1 MNFSDDSDLEDPVS
15 VEAQLAEGS
24 KRQGSASRGRGRAR
38 KGPSVKTNSVAT
50 SGSAPGLSGRSRRV
64 KKVASGRCEE
74 LGPEMM
80 RTIPEEELTDNQ
92 MEMSFEILRG
102 SDGEDLASGVRA
114 RVEGRSPFFSRLPWG
129 QNTRNN
135 WGQRWNRKKVLLLA
149 LGLDPRRESKGMA
162 GRGNAIEK
170 LCRLPRWEDTSSS
183 A

>member
-1 MNFSDDSDLEDPVS
+1 VNFSDDSDLEDLVS

-24 KRQGSASRGRGRAR
+24 KRQGTTSRGRGRAR

-64 KKVASGRCEE
+64 KKVASGHCEE
-74 LGPEMM
+74 PGPEMM
-80 RTIPEEELTDNQ
+80 RTIPEELTDNQ

-102 SDGEDLASGVRA
+102 SDGEDSASGVRA
-114 RVEGRSPFFSRLPWG
+114 RVEGRSPFFLRLPWG

-135 WGQRWNRKKVLLLA
+135 WSQRWNRKKVLLLA
-149 LGLDPRRESKGMA
+149 LGRDPRRESKGMA
-162 GRGNAIEK
+162 GRGNSIEK
-170 LCRLPRWEDTSSS
+170 LCRLPRWEDTR

>member
-1 MNFSDDSDLEDPVS
+1 MNFSDDSDLEDLVS

-24 KRQGSASRGRGRAR
+24 KRQGTTSRGRSRAR

-64 KKVASGRCEE
+64 KKVASGHCEE
-74 LGPEMM
+74 PGPEMM
-80 RTIPEEELTDNQ
+80 RTIPEELTDNQ

-102 SDGEDLASGVRA
+102 SDGEDSASGVRA
-114 RVEGRSPFFSRLPWG
+114 RVEGRSPFFLRLPWG

-135 WGQRWNRKKVLLLA
+135 WSQRWNRKKVLLLA
-149 LGLDPRRESKGMA
+149 LGRDPRRESKGMA
-162 GRGNAIEK
+162 GRGNSIEK
-170 LCRLPRWEDTSSS
+170 LCRLPRWEDTR

>member
-1 MNFSDDSDLEDPVS
+1 MEDLVS

-24 KRQGSASRGRGRAR
+24 KRQGTTSRGRSRAR

-64 KKVASGRCEE
+64 KKVASGHCEE
-74 LGPEMM
+74 PGPEMM
-80 RTIPEEELTDNQ
+80 RTIPEELTDNQ

-102 SDGEDLASGVRA
+102 SDGEDSASGVRA
-114 RVEGRSPFFSRLPWG
+114 RVEGRSPFFLRLPWG

-135 WGQRWNRKKVLLLA
+135 WSQRWNRKKVLLLA
-149 LGLDPRRESKGMA
+149 LGRDPRRESKGMA
-162 GRGNAIEK
+162 GRGNSIEK
-170 LCRLPRWEDTSSS
+170 LCRLPRWEDTR